1 MKIKNFFKAAA
12 ITLFMALSIPVITHA
27 AVANTVTTTDP
38 GEDKNKEVLAKIVS
52 RVAEIQNMDKSN
64 LSPSEKK
71 ALRKELKEMKATADG
86 LNSRVYISV
95 GAIII
100 AILLLILILR

>member
-1 MKIKNFFKAAA
+1 MKINNYFKAATIAMFMGITAPA
-12 ITLFMALSIPVITHA
+12 ITNAATEIPA
-27 AVANTVTTTDP
+27 ATAP
-38 GEDKNKEVLAKIVS
+38 EKDKDAEVYAKIVS

-64 LSPSEKK
+64 LSAAEKK
-71 ALRKELKEMKATADG
+71 ALKKELKQMKATAEG

>member
-1 MKIKNFFKAAA
+1 MKVNNYFKAATIAMFMGITAPA
-12 ITLFMALSIPVITHA
+12 ITNAATEIPA
-27 AVANTVTTTDP
+27 ATAAAKD
-38 GEDKNKEVLAKIVS
+38 EDAEVYAKIVS

-64 LSPSEKK
+64 LSAAEKK
-71 ALRKELKEMKATADG
+71 ALKKELKQMKATAEG